1 MIWSLERQRSDQQA
15 QGRCPWLN
23 CGAAWHLGF
32 FSDRRGGWKS
42 KCSRE
47 SLKRV
52 PRAPATF
59 VVCCQLQEGSG
70 EVCGWGSR
78 EGLGRGNT
86 PQCFCAGVPV
96 VSPSSPGQCLH
107 RPQDTAASPEPSPDQ
122 GRPGRLPQHPA
133 VRQCKSAYQG
143 GPDRLC
149 GFPRLPIPNG
159 SLSSIPFD
167 FTLLVIKD

>member
-1 MIWSLERQRSDQQA
+1 ML
-15 QGRCPWLN
+15 
-23 CGAAWHLGF
+23 
-32 FSDRRGGWKS
+32 
-42 KCSRE
+42 RE

-52 PRAPATF
+52 PRATAMF

-86 PQCFCAGVPV
+86 PQCLCAGGPSCEPFLTRAVSSQASRCCSLKMLSHPLTKDDLA
-96 VSPSSPGQCLH
+96 VSPSTQLFA
-107 RPQDTAASPEPSPDQ
+107 R
-122 GRPGRLPQHPA
+122 
-133 VRQCKSAYQG
+133 CKSACQG